1 MAADGT
7 PDQQVGPE
15 AGNDAAEHFQYLVE
29 CFRAAKEEN
38 FARIKRRD
46 TLLELQL
53 LAQAALFAIA
63 QGIAVPGVGEITQA
77 HPVVLALAM
86 AVSLVLASLYVVE
99 DRLIG
104 YLQRYLGAISAAE
117 KELTHSDTL
126 IVNWAMSPELR
137 EYARRV
143 LPVRA
148 AGQVVAFLLIPAALI
163 VFRITQL
170 PARWT
175 WFNMAEILVD
185 VLLFGGVAAL
195 LIYSLVLRRQAGMAS
210 TNPVLLRTD
219 APYQYGQGATAQGT
233 KVSLLYVLGIGLVL
247 LLAALLLMSVG
258 YVIGSQHPLF

>member
-1 MAADGT
+1 MAAEGT
-7 PDQQVGPE
+7 PDRQVGPE

-63 QGIAVPGVGEITQA
+63 QGISVPGVGEITQA
-77 HPVVLALAM
+77 HPVVLALAL

-104 YLQRYLGAISAAE
+104 YLQQYLGAISAAE
-117 KELTHSDTL
+117 KELTHSATL

-143 LPVRA
+143 LPVR
-148 AGQVVAFLLIPAALI
+148 VAFRSSPFSSSQQRLSSFASPNSRRAG
-163 VFRITQL
+163 RGS
-170 PARWT
+170 T
-175 WFNMAEILVD
+175 WRNSSSMRSFS
-185 VLLFGGVAAL
+185 VA
-195 LIYSLVLRRQAGMAS
+195 SPHRSS
-210 TNPVLLRTD
+210 TR
-219 APYQYGQGATAQGT
+219 
-233 KVSLLYVLGIGLVL
+233 SC
-247 LLAALLLMSVG
+247 
-258 YVIGSQHPLF
+258 